1 MAQIQNV
8 PVWYK
13 GEQHQANQFMLYSIG
28 DNLLDSATFSYQL
41 IELIITPAWEESI
54 VDENGDI
61 VVIVHPEEQ
70 SSQTLLKSELS
81 INGAD
86 YILWDT
92 EVDANAWIYQWAAG
106 KLNLTI
112 I

>member
-1 MAQIQNV
+1 MANITPV

-13 GEQHQANQFMLYSIG
+13 GEQHQANQFTLYSIG
-28 DNLLDSATFSYQL
+28 DNLVDSATFSYQL

-61 VVIVHPEEQ
+61 TIIEHPEEQ
-70 SSQTLLKSELS
+70 FSETLLKSELF
-81 INGAD
+81 INSVD
-86 YILWDT
+86 YALWDA
-92 EVDANAWIYQWAAG
+92 EIDANAWIYNWAAS

>member
-1 MAQIQNV
+1 MAQIQPV

-13 GEQHQANQFMLYSIG
+13 GEQHQANQFTLYSIG

-41 IELIITPAWEESI
+41 IELIIIPAWEESV

-61 VVIVHPEEQ
+61 VIIVHPEQQ

-81 INGAD
+81 INSVD
-86 YILWDT
+86 YALWDA
-92 EVDANAWIYQWAAG
+92 EIDANAWIYQWAAD

-112 I
+112 V